1 MNELV
6 EEAVRVLRSL
16 PPDAQEAAAR
26 AIIDYSASEHH
37 AEA

>member
-1 MNELV
+1 MNELI
-6 EEAVRVLRSL
+6 EESGARLGKL
-16 PPDAQEAAAR
+16 TTDAQEAAAR

>member
-6 EEAVRVLRSL
+6 EDAVRILRSL
-16 PPDAQEAAAR
+16 PADAQEAAAR
-26 AIIDYSASEHH
+26 AIIDYSAGEHH